1 MKKYTYK
8 QLADGSVSVYQG
20 RIWCCFAKNMT
31 EARQIFEPKVEDKFH
46 ADRTAKND

>member
-8 QLADGSVSVYQG
+8 QLKDGSVSVYQG

-31 EARQIFEPKVEDKFH
+31 EAHRIFEPKKEVKTN
-46 ADRTAKND
+46 AD